1 MTGLEG
7 NHLEY
12 SLLFIEGKELCF
24 VERAGREAVRDFKK
38 DKSRDHLME
47 TFGSL
52 VRVFPL
58 FESLEGNLILAYD
71 LRRNHGVSGLMPIAV
86 LVNLTDREVVVEVRH
101 GGRVGRLTIEGDASV
116 VRRTK
121 LEFF

>member
-1 MTGLEG
+1 M
-7 NHLEY
+7 EY
-12 SLLFIEGKELCF
+12 SLFLIEGKELCF
-24 VERAGREAVRDFKK
+24 VERAGPAAVRAFRKE
-38 DKSRDHLME
+38 KSREHLME

-71 LRRNHGVSGLMPIAV
+71 LRRNHGVSGLMPSAV
-86 LVNLTDREVVVEVRH
+86 LVNLTGREVVVEVRQ
-101 GGRVGRLTIEGDASV
+101 GGRVGRLTIEGEASV
-116 VRRTK
+116 VRRLK